1 MLGLI
6 VPPIRSQILN
16 PLLSV
21 PVVLPGFGSEQM
33 WFFWGAR
40 HVMRSSTLMTELRS
54 TGECAQSVHHEAI
67 REAEKHKW
75 IESQKRGY
83 DVGESALAEWCHNHW
98 ADFYHHR
105 YMQHLDGEICWK
117 EFPRQKFGL
126 LKKNPVEDRRTLER
140 FASLMIRKDGG
151 ENLCIIN
158 SELDCTPRVSER
170 MMKLLELIDINSDR
184 LSPPFPW

>member
-1 MLGLI
+1 
-6 VPPIRSQILN
+6 
-16 PLLSV
+16 
-21 PVVLPGFGSEQM
+21 
-33 WFFWGAR
+33 
-40 HVMRSSTLMTELRS
+40 
-54 TGECAQSVHHEAI
+54 
-67 REAEKHKW
+67 
-75 IESQKRGY
+75 
-83 DVGESALAEWCHNHW
+83 
-98 ADFYHHR
+98 
-105 YMQHLDGEICWK
+105 MQHLDGEICWK

-151 ENLCIIN
+151 ENLFIIN